1 MLFGFQMSVALL
13 MTTAN
18 FYLMQPLYD
27 FISQFTPSEHEA
39 MGSSFLIS
47 SLSCVLSFLISISLA
62 WIDKT
67 RTRRLASTER
77 RTQDQTEWSTRGVSD
92 TSSLNVIKTHLK
104 ALKERGISFA
114 VSLWH
119 KGAYNRFFPYME
131 ATLMP

>member
-62 WIDKT
+62 WIDET

-77 RTQDQTEWSTRGVSD
+77 RTQDQTEWSTRDVAD
-92 TSSLNVIKTHLK
+92 PSS
-104 ALKERGISFA
+104 
-114 VSLWH
+114 
-119 KGAYNRFFPYME
+119 P
-131 ATLMP
+131 MP